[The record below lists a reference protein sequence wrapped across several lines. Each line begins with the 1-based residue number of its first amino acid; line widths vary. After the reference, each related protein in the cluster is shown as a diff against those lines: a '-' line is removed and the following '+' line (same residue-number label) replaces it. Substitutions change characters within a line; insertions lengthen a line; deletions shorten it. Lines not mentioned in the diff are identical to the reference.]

1 MYAQLVL
8 TALIAWPALAAG
20 VVLGAPERWAKHLA
34 LAASFIEFAVSVPL
48 WWVFQPAG
56 GLQLQLDV
64 PWIPNWGIHYAG
76 GVDGFSLFM
85 ILLTTFVVPLSM
97 LGSYSYITTR
107 ERAFYAFMLVLACA
121 LVGLF

>member
-1 MYAQLVL
+1 MYAQSVL

-56 GLQLQLDV
+56 VVLGAPERWAKHLALAASFIECAVSVPRWCVIPPAGWMQLQLDV
-64 PWIPNWGIHYAG
+64 PWI
-76 GVDGFSLFM
+76 
-85 ILLTTFVVPLSM
+85 
-97 LGSYSYITTR
+97 
-107 ERAFYAFMLVLACA
+107 
-121 LVGLF
+121 

>member
-1 MYAQLVL
+1 MYAQSVL

-56 GLQLQLDV
+56 GMQLQLDV
-64 PWIPNWGIHYAG
+64 PWIPNWGIHYAV
-76 GVDGFSLFM
+76 GVDGTPLF
-85 ILLTTFVVPLSM
+85 ITRPTPFPLPPST
-97 LGSYSYITTR
+97 LGSYNYTR
-107 ERAFYAFMLVLACA
+107 
-121 LVGLF
+121 